1 MFFDPNRDYDPRGI
15 VNISVVG
22 KIIKAKLQDTTTG
35 KQLFEMEGKSAR
47 ELLYK
52 LKHFNFISRVDH
64 AAFIGSELAKA
75 EFCIKLGIEYKYDN
89 PIILPN
95 NNKILS

>member
-1 MFFDPNRDYDPRGI
+1 MFFDPERDSDPRG
-15 VNISVVG
+15 VVQVSVVDNM
-22 KIIKAKLQDTTTG
+22 IKAKLLDTTTG
-35 KQLFEMEGKSAR
+35 KQLTELEGRSAR

-75 EFCIKLGIEYKYDN
+75 EICMKLGIEYRYDN

-95 NNKILS
+95 NEKVLS